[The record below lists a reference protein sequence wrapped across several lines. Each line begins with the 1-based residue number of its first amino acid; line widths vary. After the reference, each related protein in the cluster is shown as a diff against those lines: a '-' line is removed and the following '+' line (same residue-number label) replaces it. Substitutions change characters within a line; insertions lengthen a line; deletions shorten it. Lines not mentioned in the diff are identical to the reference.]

1 MAARDAS
8 DEYVHIPKRLILK
21 LLRDE
26 GGLSSLPRLPSH
38 ARAVIENCAET
49 IREIAASAGLTVAGE
64 SSSSSIDENR
74 LPAASP
80 VTNGTALFLILSI
93 CRRINQITL
102 KHTFWDQG
110 QYLRKGLWFSN
121 LATIPGKLAWTSL
134 KLGMIED
141 KTCHVFCQWKHVFPV
156 TCPRLD
162 EKDGT

>member
-102 KHTFWDQG
+102 KHTF
-110 QYLRKGLWFSN
+110 
-121 LATIPGKLAWTSL
+121 
-134 KLGMIED
+134 
-141 KTCHVFCQWKHVFPV
+141 
-156 TCPRLD
+156 
-162 EKDGT
+162 